1 MDMST
6 NQALLAMDFQAE
18 VLPRLGDKAPAVLA
32 NAARALAT
40 ARAAGMTV
48 IHVVVGFRAGYPEIS
63 PKNVSFSTLAAS
75 GALIVT
81 SPPGANIVPEL
92 RPQPEEPIIVKH
104 RVSAFAG
111 TDLDMILRAR
121 GIDTLVLC
129 GIATSGVVLSTLRHA
144 ADADY
149 QLVVVE
155 DACADMDDEV
165 HRVLTEK
172 VFPRQAKV
180 VTVAELAAR

>member
-1 MDMST
+1 MST
-6 NQALLAMDFQAE
+6 NQALLLMDLQVE
-18 VLPRLGDKAPAVLA
+18 VLPRLGDRAPAVLA
-32 NAARALAT
+32 QAAAALAT
-40 ARAAGMTV
+40 ARAAGWTV

-63 PKNVSFSTLAAS
+63 PRNKTFSVLAQM
-75 GALIVT
+75 GGFVVT
-81 SPPGANIVPEL
+81 TPGANIVPEVK
-92 RPQPEEPIIVKH
+92 PQADEPIVVKH

-129 GIATSGVVLSTLRHA
+129 GFATSGVVLSTVRHA

-149 QLVVVE
+149 ELVVVK
-155 DACADMDDEV
+155 DACADMDEEV